1 MAGIPEWRAKWLH
14 HIPASQVATPNDGDR
29 DVMEDARADCSAV
42 RGVCCS
48 ARGAGN
54 RSNAFNPRPKTVPWR
69 RGAGASHQQRADPRA
84 YRQPSSL
91 LHRCVSSLGESSVIY
106 VIHAGKR
113 GDSRTLPY
121 EICAHIQP
129 VRGHATT
136 RRHIART
143 EHTMDLRRQSVRGT
157 GVRAI
162 GLAFLLRE
170 AMRQNS
176 MPSQSGA

>member
-1 MAGIPEWRAKWLH
+1 M
-14 HIPASQVATPNDGDR
+14 QT
-29 DVMEDARADCSAV
+29 ARLC
-42 RGVCCS
+42 
-48 ARGAGN
+48 ARGLLFGS
-54 RSNAFNPRPKTVPWR
+54 RRRQPFKRVQPKTEDGAVAAWR
-69 RGAGASHQQRADPRA
+69 RGEPSAESRPPRIPTTEQSA
-84 YRQPSSL
+84 APV
-91 LHRCVSSLGESSVIY
+91 CVLQGESSVIY

>member
-1 MAGIPEWRAKWLH
+1 MQTARLCAGSADVDSRRRQPLAL
-14 HIPASQVATPNDGDR
+14 PTQDGAVA
-29 DVMEDARADCSAV
+29 A
-42 RGVCCS
+42 
-48 ARGAGN
+48 
-54 RSNAFNPRPKTVPWR
+54 WR
-69 RGAGASHQQRADPRA
+69 RGEPSAESRPPRIPTTEQSA
-84 YRQPSSL
+84 AP
-91 LHRCVSSLGESSVIY
+91 VSVLQGESSVIY
-106 VIHAGKR
+106 RYTRAGKR
-113 GDSRTLPY
+113 GDSRTLPC

-136 RRHIART
+136 RRHIARP